1 MFSRLITYQKAKQQQ
16 QEKPEK
22 HKKISDKYM
31 RKKIGLPNFKRRSRT
46 SCDENEED
54 DEIKICADYFSI
66 NSHSSEQV
74 WAETVKLTGQLNRLS
89 VEFEKIHRRH
99 LC

>member
-1 MFSRLITYQKAKQQQ
+1 
-16 QEKPEK
+16 
-22 HKKISDKYM
+22 M

-66 NSHSSEQV
+66 NLHSSKQV
-74 WAETVKLTGQLNRLS
+74 WAETVKLTGQLNRLW
-89 VEFEKIHRRH
+89 VDFGNFIVVIFADEVGRQLKHIRTKNIA
-99 LC
+99 